1 MYNSK
6 KILLVEDTPEDA
18 ELTLL
23 AFKRKKIPIKIDIV
37 KDGVEA
43 LDYLFNNDNKKLIM
57 PDIVLM
63 DLKLPKVDGIEVL
76 KKIRENKTTKL
87 LPVVILTS
95 SKEEKDIF
103 NCYKHGANS
112 YICKS
117 IDFDKFS
124 NIIEVFGEYWF
135 KINELPPNENLS

>member
-1 MYNSK
+1 MYDSK

-23 AFKRKKIPIKIDIV
+23 AFKRKKIPIKIDVV

-43 LDYLFNNDNKKLIM
+43 LDYLLNENKKFIL

-63 DLKLPKVDGIEVL
+63 DLKLPKIDGVEVL
-76 KKIRENKTTKL
+76 KKIRENKLTKL
-87 LPVVILTS
+87 LPVIILTS
-95 SKEEKDIF
+95 SKEEKDIL

-117 IDFDKFS
+117 IDFEKFS

-135 KINELPPNENLS
+135 NINELPSNTKT